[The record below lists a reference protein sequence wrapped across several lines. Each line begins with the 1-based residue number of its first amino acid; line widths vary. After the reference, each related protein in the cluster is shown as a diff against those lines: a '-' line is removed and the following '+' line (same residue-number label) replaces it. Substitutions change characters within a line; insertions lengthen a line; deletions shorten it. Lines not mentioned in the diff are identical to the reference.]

1 MLLTLEVPQSF
12 VLPDGTAALVRGV
25 TAKVV
30 DGQLQEIVYTVEKES
45 GAWTDIAADGVHIQ
59 TATAKET

>member
-1 MLLTLEVPQSF
+1 LTLEVPQSL

-25 TAKVV
+25 TAKVI

-45 GAWTDIAADGVHIQ
+45 GAWTDIAGDPVRTQPAE
-59 TATAKET
+59 AKET